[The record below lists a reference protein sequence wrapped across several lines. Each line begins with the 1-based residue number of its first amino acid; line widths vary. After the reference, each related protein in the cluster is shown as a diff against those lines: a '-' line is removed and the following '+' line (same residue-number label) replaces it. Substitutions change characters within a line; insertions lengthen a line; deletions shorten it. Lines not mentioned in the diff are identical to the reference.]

1 MPSRLRTVAWI
12 LLAVSVAC
20 AVPQSL
26 ARKKE
31 KSPEASATEQK
42 RAVHALNRLAFGP
55 RPGEVQQ
62 VLAMGVDNWI
72 DLQLHP
78 EKISVAAA
86 AAASGDASGNAPN
99 NLADPNAEISAN
111 SMAASPEPAAALSG
125 NNMRATDMAAPV
137 TSKPTPEVA
146 AEARAREDRL
156 YTGLKVQS
164 L

>member
-1 MPSRLRTVAWI
+1 MASRLRTVAWI

-62 VLAMGVDNWI
+62 VLAMGVDNYASNEE
-72 DLQLHP
+72 LFGPLFAEP
-78 EKISVAAA
+78 EMTAQTGSVLALVRRAGLPTRSVHVAATRA
-86 AAASGDASGNAPN
+86 AAASPGPSVCR
-99 NLADPNAEISAN
+99 
-111 SMAASPEPAAALSG
+111 SPRG
-125 NNMRATDMAAPV
+125 
-137 TSKPTPEVA
+137 
-146 AEARAREDRL
+146 RARNR
-156 YTGLKVQS
+156 
-164 L
+164 